1 MKKKILVVC
10 LIVFMTI
17 VIAILVV
24 KSLPYQGEY
33 YFDEKTN
40 ALAVI
45 HENGGT
51 DVYKDDWGAFLYDY
65 EGYLQYCETFG
76 LTPRYND
83 ETKKYLVYGNF
94 AHSIIKT
101 HRVKKIKIKE
111 GKVYVYLKERV
122 RTGIGDALS
131 FYHDCYFLVIP
142 VENNVTDYC
151 VFVDTNSEK
160 LSYNG
165 NIQLY

>member
-33 YFDEKTN
+33 YFDDTAKVLT
-40 ALAVI
+40 VI
-45 HENGGT
+45 QKN
-51 DVYKDDWGAFLYDY
+51 DASDDYKDDWGAFLYDY

-94 AHSIIKT
+94 AHSTIRT
-101 HRVKKIKIKE
+101 HRIKKVENKE
-111 GKVYVYLKERV
+111 GKVYEIEESTSEIKSYAFYNNKYIKDLSVANFNYLW
-122 RTGIGDALS
+122 
-131 FYHDCYFLVIP
+131 
-142 VENNVTDYC
+142 
-151 VFVDTNSEK
+151 
-160 LSYNG
+160 
-165 NIQLY
+165 

>member
-76 LTPRYND
+76 LTPGYDDN
-83 ETKKYLVYGNF
+83 TKKYLVFGNF
-94 AHSIIKT
+94 FHVNIRSRKVK
-101 HRVKKIKIKE
+101 RVENKE

-122 RTGIGDALS
+122 KESGNTL

-142 VENNVTDYC
+142 VENDVTDYC
-151 VFVDTNSEK
+151 VILDTNDPN

-165 NIQLY
+165 NVQLR